1 MCSLTFALTPTWQFC
16 CFPGYKSEVQIIS
29 DEETKQE
36 VELRINGKRSE
47 PKQQQQPSSGFA
59 MSSMESIQSAMD
71 FPMDWTNIS
80 PSAIIYDI
88 PPPQSHL
95 PTSVTS
101 SLYIQPK
108 SQVSTQATSS
118 TGPVTKLSTALDARL
133 ELGVTMEA
141 EWDLK
146 TLQVG
151 VEMFVHHFKDICRSS
166 NRCMCHY

>member
-1 MCSLTFALTPTWQFC
+1 M
-16 CFPGYKSEVQIIS
+16 QITS

-36 VELRINGKRSE
+36 VELRFNVNRSE
-47 PKQQQQPSSGFA
+47 PKPQQQQPQPGTFA
-59 MSSMESIQSAMD
+59 MPSMENLQSAMD
-71 FPMDWTNIS
+71 YPMDWTNVP

-88 PPPQSHL
+88 PPPHSHL

-108 SQVSTQATSS
+108 PQTSTQTTSS
-118 TGPVTKLSTALDARL
+118 TSSVTKLSTALDARL

-146 TLQVG
+146 TLQVCL
-151 VEMFVHHFKDICRSS
+151 EEFLL
-166 NRCMCHY
+166 